1 MGKAWGGRG
10 REWLWQVA
18 VALAYALAYCAV
30 RPFSDAHWSLTSG
43 LRLACLLLIPYRFW
57 LALAVGEA
65 APLAY
70 SVFKCVGLYGVV
82 TASIWSIPPIA
93 LAMPVVWFCRQ
104 RLGLFPA
111 QRVIDMKALLICALG
126 SSMLWAVITYA
137 GFLTATD
144 PGMHAN
150 PTMLAGVFVGSYVAI
165 LTIVTWP
172 LFYRIAR
179 NGRSL
184 REMAAEA
191 TRSSLAWD
199 TLLYALPA
207 LLAITV
213 ASAYMGTESGVIL
226 QMSLFLPVA
235 WLTLKYGWR
244 GAAMT
249 GPIAVGCVCA
259 LTLSV
264 PDPIVIQAQFFI
276 AFAVTFLFLMGARI
290 ASQIHAQE
298 QERLT
303 VGKALGVVQQVMHH
317 GELRLRQ
324 TSAALEM
331 VAGNVSL
338 SQGRVLQKVQRF
350 LSPDERAALNREASA
365 TKNRIYG
372 LAESM
377 HPVAWRER
385 GLPAALRE
393 SIGRILD
400 EGGIA
405 YECIIQGRG
414 LSQLAPPVHQ
424 AIYRIACESIAQVC
438 AQRACERITLTLRGG
453 ETQGRRWAAI
463 RVTGITGEE
472 DTGERPHHGQSGADI
487 TAKLG
492 AGVGAQPSIA
502 AQAELFDG
510 LMHSKGGTDRLTI
523 SVMLYDAQH
532 LTLGKEIQPRA
543 AQLWVR

>member
-1 MGKAWGGRG
+1 MGKAGGHRG
-10 REWLWQVA
+10 REWLLQVA
-18 VALAYALAYCAV
+18 VALAYALAYCVV

-43 LRLACLLLIPYRFW
+43 LRLACLLLIPYRYWF
-57 LALAVGEA
+57 ALAVGEVG
-65 APLAY
+65 PLAY
-70 SVFKCVGLYGVV
+70 SVFEHVGMYGVV
-82 TASIWSIPPIA
+82 TASIWSIPPIVV
-93 LAMPVVWFCRQ
+93 AMPAVWFCRR

-126 SSMLWAVITYA
+126 SSMLWALVTYA
-137 GFLTATD
+137 GFLTAD
-144 PGMHAN
+144 PTMHAT
-150 PTMLAGVFVGSYVAI
+150 PVMLAGVFVGSYVAV

-172 LFYRIAR
+172 LFFRIAR

-184 REMAAEA
+184 RGMVTEA
-191 TRSSLAWD
+191 MHSTLTWD

-207 LLAITV
+207 LLAISF
-213 ASAYMGTESGVIL
+213 ASAYLGSESAAVL

-244 GAAMT
+244 GAAVT
-249 GPIAVGCVCA
+249 GPVAVACVCA

-264 PDPIVIQAQFFI
+264 PDPIVIQAQFFV

-303 VGKALGVVQQVMHH
+303 VGKALGVVQQVLHQ
-317 GELRLRQ
+317 GEVRLRQ
-324 TSAALEM
+324 TSAALEI
-331 VAGNVSL
+331 VGGNVSI
-338 SQGRVLQKVQRF
+338 SQSRVLQKVQRF
-350 LSPDERAALNREASA
+350 LSPDERAVLNREASA

-400 EGGIA
+400 EGDIA
-405 YECIIQGRG
+405 YECVIQGRG
-414 LSQLAPPVHQ
+414 LSKLAAPVHQ
-424 AIYRIACESIAQVC
+424 AIYRITCESVGQVC
-438 AQRACERITLTLRGG
+438 AQQACDRIKLTLRGG
-453 ETQGRRWAAI
+453 ETQGRRWAMI
-463 RVTGITGEE
+463 RVTGIIGEE
-472 DTGERPHHGQSGADI
+472 GARQRPSHSEKRADI
-487 TAKLG
+487 AAKLG

-510 LMHSKGGTDRLTI
+510 LMHARPGNI
-523 SVMLYDAQH
+523 SVLLYDAHH
-532 LTLGKEIQPRA
+532 LTLGTHIQPRA

>member
-1 MGKAWGGRG
+1 
-10 REWLWQVA
+10 
-18 VALAYALAYCAV
+18 
-30 RPFSDAHWSLTSG
+30 
-43 LRLACLLLIPYRFW
+43 
-57 LALAVGEA
+57 
-65 APLAY
+65 
-70 SVFKCVGLYGVV
+70 
-82 TASIWSIPPIA
+82 
-93 LAMPVVWFCRQ
+93 
-104 RLGLFPA
+104 
-111 QRVIDMKALLICALG
+111 
-126 SSMLWAVITYA
+126 
-137 GFLTATD
+137 
-144 PGMHAN
+144 MHAT
-150 PTMLAGVFVGSYVAI
+150 PVMLAGVFVGSYVAM

-184 REMAAEA
+184 RQMATEA
-191 TRSSLAWD
+191 LHSMLTWD
-199 TLLYALPA
+199 VLLYALPA
-207 LLAITV
+207 LLAITFT
-213 ASAYMGTESGVIL
+213 SAYMGRQSGVVL
-226 QMSLFLPVA
+226 QMSLFIPVA

-244 GAAMT
+244 GAALT

-264 PDPIVIQAQFFI
+264 PDPVVIQAQFFV
-276 AFAVTFLFLMGARI
+276 AFTVTFLFLMGARI

-298 QERLT
+298 QQRLS
-303 VGKALGVVQQVMHH
+303 VGKALGVAQQVLQQ

-331 VAGNVSL
+331 VGGNVSL

-350 LSPDERAALNREASA
+350 LSADERAALNREANA
-365 TKNRIYG
+365 TRNRIYG

-405 YECIIQGRG
+405 YECVIQGRG
-414 LSQLAPPVHQ
+414 LSQLAPSVHQ
-424 AIYRIACESIAQVC
+424 AIYRIACESVGQVC
-438 AQRACERITLTLRGG
+438 AQRACDRVRLTLRGG
-453 ETQGRRWAAI
+453 QTQGRRWATI
-463 RVTGITGEE
+463 RVIGSASGESAQQHAQ
-472 DTGERPHHGQSGADI
+472 TTADI
-487 TAKLG
+487 AARLG

-510 LMHSKGGTDRLTI
+510 LMHTRRGDRDLAIT
-523 SVMLYDAQH
+523 VLLYDAQQ
-532 LTLGKEIQPRA
+532 LTPARQFEPRA

>member
-1 MGKAWGGRG
+1 M
-10 REWLWQVA
+10 
-18 VALAYALAYCAV
+18 ALAYALAYCAI

-93 LAMPVVWFCRQ
+93 VAMPVVWFCRQ

-126 SSMLWAVITYA
+126 SSLLWAVVTYA
-137 GFLTATD
+137 GFVTATD
-144 PGMHAN
+144 PHMHAS
-150 PTMLAGVFVGSYVAI
+150 PIMLAGVFVGSYVAI
-165 LTIVTWP
+165 LTMVTWP
-172 LFYRIAR
+172 LFFRIAR

-184 REMAAEA
+184 REMALEA
-191 TRSSLAWD
+191 VHSTLAWD
-199 TLLYALPA
+199 ALLYALPA
-207 LLAITV
+207 LLAIAV
-213 ASAYMGTESGVIL
+213 ASAWMGAESGAIL

-244 GAAMT
+244 GAAVT
-249 GPIAVGCVCA
+249 GPIAVGCVCV

-264 PDPIVIQAQFFI
+264 PDPIVIQAQFFV

-303 VGKALGVVQQVMHH
+303 VDKALSVVQQVLHQ
-317 GELRLRQ
+317 GEVRLRQ

-331 VAGNVSL
+331 VGGNVSL

-350 LSPDERAALNREASA
+350 LSPDERAALNREAST
-365 TKNRIYG
+365 TKHRIYG

-424 AIYRIACESIAQVC
+424 AIYRIVCESVAQVC
-438 AQRACERITLTLRGG
+438 TQAASDRITLTLRGG

-463 RVTGITGEE
+463 RVTGTG
-472 DTGERPHHGQSGADI
+472 GGQAARQSPRGQSGADV
-487 TAKLG
+487 AARLG
-492 AGVGAQPSIA
+492 AGTSTPSSIA

-510 LMHSKGGTDRLTI
+510 LMHARRGKHGMTL

-532 LTLGKEIQPRA
+532 LTLGKQMQPRA